1 MTQRNSRTRSQIND
15 LLLWEHFKHG
25 KWGETEIVSQS
36 RKGDL
41 QDDDVESTCLHVW
54 LTIGETSP
62 GDIPQPF
69 FCVLGLD
76 QLPESANEGR
86 GINGYSSG

>member
-15 LLLWEHFKHG
+15 LLLWEHLKHG
-25 KWGETEIVSQS
+25 KKRTLSAKVGRV
-36 RKGDL
+36 
-41 QDDDVESTCLHVW
+41 QDNDVEFTCSHIW

-86 GINGYSSG
+86 GINGNSSG